1 MRRSKQNEEERD
13 GTRKSETHLERL
25 GTKLS
30 SLLKLKVAEGTA
42 GSMKERE
49 RNDKERDK
57 KIINTTKIIIKTNK
71 TGPER
76 GIARQNKTKNN
87 KRQRTRRIEK
97 ERDKTTTHM
106 I

>member
-1 MRRSKQNEEERD
+1 
-13 GTRKSETHLERL
+13 
-25 GTKLS
+25 
-30 SLLKLKVAEGTA
+30 
-42 GSMKERE
+42 MKERE

-76 GIARQNKTKNN
+76 GIARQNKTK
-87 KRQRTRRIEK
+87 RQRTRRIEK
-97 ERDKTTTHM
+97 ERDKTTSNR